1 MMDSQNAEHP
11 ILSIDYG
18 QARFGIAA
26 TDDLGL
32 FAHPV
37 ETIELKKYDPI
48 ERIAVLCEQRKVKTL
63 LLGLPLRLSGEE
75 GDAAEAAREV
85 GKKLQDKL
93 PHLPLYFADERYSTV
108 SASEKLRA
116 AGKNAKKQKSI
127 IDQAAAVEILNQW
140 LGWN

>member
-1 MMDSQNAEHP
+1 MSPDNVEHP
-11 ILSIDYG
+11 VLAIDYG

-37 ETIELKKYDPI
+37 ETIELKEHDPI
-48 ERIAVLCEQRKVKTL
+48 QRICTLCEQRRVKTL
-63 LLGLPLRLSGEE
+63 VVGLPLRLSGEE

-85 GKKLQDKL
+85 ARKLQEAL
-93 PHLPLYFADERYSTV
+93 PDLPLYFSDERYSTV

-116 AGKNAKKQKSI
+116 AGKSAKKQKSI

-140 LGWN
+140 LGMQ